1 MSVRIL
7 IGKMPTWGALINSCG
22 NDSSY
27 PCPWEWVHLSSP
39 DLWGP
44 PSFRTAERA
53 RLRASPG
60 PWGLPAMAGRLESLR
75 NQWCGFQLPISCFP
89 AVQPRTA
96 HLFCRSRFS
105 RAPATRS
112 VLILRQFYLLFP
124 SLSQKSR
131 GPGVFP
137 DWKTSS
143 PTTLICWDAHIL
155 GLSAGQPPHLA
166 KIKGCGV
173 LKRSRK
179 EALWGSASRWQAGQ
193 PA

>member
-1 MSVRIL
+1 MGGIDQLLWKRQLLPLPLGMSPSEFSRLVRTPI
-7 IGKMPTWGALINSCG
+7 IQDCRKSQAQGIPRALG
-22 NDSSY
+22 
-27 PCPWEWVHLSSP
+27 V
-39 DLWGP
+39 
-44 PSFRTAERA
+44 
-53 RLRASPG
+53 AS
-60 PWGLPAMAGRLESLR
+60 MAGRLESLR

-96 HLFCRSRFS
+96 HLFCRFRFS

-112 VLILRQFYLLFP
+112 VLILWQFYLLFP

-131 GPGVFP
+131 GPCVFP

-155 GLSAGQPPHLA
+155 GLSAGQPPHPA

-179 EALWGSASRWQAGQ
+179 EALWGSGSRWQARQ